1 MPPRAT
7 DWRDLPLPAGDWFFA
22 KTAQGS
28 LARFGL
34 AGAIPLASLE
44 CNRARGEISLILPG
58 QPAGAGPWPADIA
71 AATTSGT
78 FTAESYPT
86 GGVAATA
93 IRFPASARMLDA
105 MAFSRGR
112 FRIGVAGLAPLVLP
126 AWSEVGRVIEDC
138 RSPDPARA
146 SDSDNK

>member
-1 MPPRAT
+1 MPM
-7 DWRDLPLPAGDWFFA
+7 PAGDWFFA
-22 KTAQGS
+22 TTAQGS
-28 LARFGL
+28 LARFGA

-44 CNRARGEISLILPG
+44 CDRARAEIRLIMPG
-58 QPAGAGPWPADIA
+58 QPAGTGPWPADIA

-78 FTAESYPT
+78 FTAEGYAA
-86 GGVAATA
+86 GGVAAVV
-93 IRFPASARMLDA
+93 IRFPANARMLDA

-138 RSPDPARA
+138 RSPGAARG